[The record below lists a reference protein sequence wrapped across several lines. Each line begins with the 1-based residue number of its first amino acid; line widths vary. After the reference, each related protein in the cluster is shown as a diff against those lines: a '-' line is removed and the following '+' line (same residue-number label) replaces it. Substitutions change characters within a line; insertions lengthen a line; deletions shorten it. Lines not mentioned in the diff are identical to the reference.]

1 LLEVDS
7 IFYGVIFYATHGK
20 DVNNDAGRVVTILHM
35 RLQISERIW
44 LIVRD
49 TYSRAE

>member
-20 DVNNDAGRVVTILHM
+20 DVNNDAGRDYFAYKTT
-35 RLQISERIW
+35 
-44 LIVRD
+44 D
-49 TYSRAE
+49 